1 MATTGNSLG
10 WLLSESASDSGI
22 ARDTVTRVLLEA
34 ARNAEREEAERAAA
48 ASRPDPRLELLRRL
62 LVGDEIATLSRLR
75 ERVDDPEQFADAVSH
90 ALPAAVAQATARD
103 GRLGRVLAPTLERV
117 AQNSIRAD
125 PRILVDALYPVIV
138 PAIRKSIRE
147 SIDGTFQSLNASLKH
162 SLTLRGLRW
171 RIEAW
176 RTGVPFAQ
184 VVLRH
189 TIVFQVEHVFLIHRH
204 TGLLIA
210 RATADDAESQD
221 PQVVS
226 AMLVAIQDFVR
237 DSFSGAKDSALDELR
252 HGELL
257 LWCEQGPAALLVA
270 VIRGNPPESLHEVLR
285 ETLSRIHE
293 QRWQALEEFDGDSV
307 PLADVS
313 AQLADCV
320 RLRQVAPQRQRS
332 SLPVLVAL
340 ALLAALGA
348 GIGAWQ
354 QSRHE
359 NSMWEA
365 YVAQLRAEP
374 GIVVTDARRVGDRW
388 RVDGLR
394 DPLASDPQQLLRLS
408 GLDPQRVVAQ
418 WQPYQ
423 AMNPSFVL
431 QRLRDSFAPPPS
443 VTLAAD
449 GDAIVAAGA
458 APAAWLQKANRV
470 ATSMPLGS
478 PRVDLA
484 AVRNLDDGEIG
495 RLRAAIESR
504 SLHFDVGEVMP
515 AASFEATLD
524 AVAAE
529 IEQIA
534 ALAANAGVVARVK
547 LTGHTDSSGKG
558 STNLSV
564 SVARAEVVRALL
576 LKRGVDPEIVT
587 VRGAGPLEPLN
598 REETAEDRSRNRR
611 VSFHVAI
618 E

>member
-1 MATTGNSLG
+1 MGTPGNSLG
-10 WLLSESASDSGI
+10 WLLSESASDTGI
-22 ARDTVTRVLLEA
+22 ARDTLSRVLLEA
-34 ARNAEREEAERAAA
+34 ARNAEREEAARAAA
-48 ASRPDPRLELLRRL
+48 ASVPDPRLDQLRKL

-75 ERVDDPEQFADAVSH
+75 ERVDDPEMFADAVSQ
-90 ALPAAVAQATARD
+90 ALPTAVAQATARD

-117 AQNSIRAD
+117 AHDSIRGD
-125 PRILVDALYPVIV
+125 PRILIDALYPVIV

-147 SIDGTFQSLNASLKH
+147 SIDGTFQSLNESLKH

-176 RTGVPFAQ
+176 RSGVPFAQ

-189 TIVFQVEHVFLIHRH
+189 TLVFQVEHVFLIHRH

-210 RATADDAESQD
+210 RATADDAASQD

-226 AMLVAIQDFVR
+226 SMLVAIQDFVR
-237 DSFSGAKDSALDELR
+237 DSFSGTQDGELDELR

-270 VIRGNPPESLHEVLR
+270 VIRGNPPESLHETLR

-293 QRWQALEEFDGDSV
+293 QRRQALEEFDGDSA

-313 AQLADCV
+313 AELADCV
-320 RLRQVAPQRQRS
+320 RLRQIAPHRQRTGP
-332 SLPVLVAL
+332 PVLVGL
-340 ALLAALGA
+340 ALLAVLGA
-348 GIGAWQ
+348 AFGAWQ

-359 NSMWEA
+359 SELWER

-374 GIVVTDARRVGDRW
+374 GIVVTGERKVGDRW
-388 RVDGLR
+388 YVDGLR
-394 DPLASDPQQLLRLS
+394 DPLATDPRQLLRVS
-408 GLDPQRVVAQ
+408 GIDPQRVVAQ
-418 WQPYQ
+418 WEPYQ

-431 QRLRDSFAPPPS
+431 QRLHDTFAPPTS

-458 APAAWLQKANRV
+458 APAAWLQKARRV
-470 ATSMPLGS
+470 ASSMPLGS

-484 AVRNLDDGEIG
+484 GVRNLDEGEIG
-495 RLRAAIESR
+495 RLRATIESQ
-504 SLHFDVGEVMP
+504 SLQFDVGEVMP
-515 AASFEATLD
+515 AGAFDATLD
-524 AVAAE
+524 EVAAA
-529 IEQIA
+529 IAQIA
-534 ALAANAGVVARVK
+534 ALAANAGVAARLNV
-547 LTGHTDSSGKG
+547 TGHTDSTGKG

-598 REETAEDRSRNRR
+598 REESDEERSRNRR

>member
-1 MATTGNSLG
+1 MGTPGNSLG
-10 WLLSESASDSGI
+10 WLLGESASDTGI
-22 ARDTVTRVLLEA
+22 ARDTLTRVLLDA
-34 ARNAEREEAERAAA
+34 ARNAERQEAELAAA
-48 ASRPDPRLELLRRL
+48 ASPPDPRLDQLRKL
-62 LVGDEIATLSRLR
+62 LVGEEIATLSRLR
-75 ERVDDPEQFADAVSH
+75 ERVDDPEMFADAVSH
-90 ALPAAVAQATARD
+90 VLPTAVAQATARD
-103 GRLGRVLAPTLERV
+103 GHLGRVLAPTLGRA
-117 AQNSIRAD
+117 AQDSIRDD
-125 PRILVDALYPVIV
+125 PRILIDALYPVIV

-147 SIDGTFQSLNASLKH
+147 TIDGTFQSLNESLKH

-184 VVLRH
+184 VVLRN
-189 TIVFQVEHVFLIHRH
+189 TIVFQIEHVFLIHRH

-210 RATADDAESQD
+210 RATADDAASQD

-226 AMLVAIQDFVR
+226 SMLVAIQDFVR
-237 DSFSGAKDSALDELR
+237 DSFSGTQDGELDALR

-257 LWCEQGPAALLVA
+257 LWCEQGPAASLVA
-270 VIRGNPPESLHEVLR
+270 VIRGNPPESLHEALR

-293 QRWQALEEFDGDSV
+293 QRRQALEEFDGDSA

-313 AQLADCV
+313 AQLAECV
-320 RLRQVAPQRQRS
+320 RLRQIAPRRQRAGP
-332 SLPVLVAL
+332 PVLVAL
-340 ALLAALGA
+340 VLLAALGA
-348 GIGAWQ
+348 AIGAWQ

-359 NSMWEA
+359 NALWES

-374 GIVVTDARRVGDRW
+374 GIVVAGARKMGDRW
-388 RVDGLR
+388 YLDGLR
-394 DPLASDPQQLLRLS
+394 DPLASDPQQLLRVS

-418 WQPYQ
+418 WQPFQ

-431 QRLRDSFAPPPS
+431 QRLHDTFAPPPS

-449 GDAIVAAGA
+449 GDAIVASGA
-458 APAAWLQKANRV
+458 ASAAWLQKAHRV
-470 ATSMPLGS
+470 ASSMPLGS

-484 AVRNLDDGEIG
+484 GVRNLDDGEIG
-495 RLRAAIESR
+495 RIRAMIESR

-515 AASFEATLD
+515 DGSFDATLD
-524 AVAAE
+524 EVAAG
-529 IEQIA
+529 IAQIA
-534 ALAANAGVVARVK
+534 ALAANSGLTARVNV
-547 LTGHTDSSGKG
+547 TGHTDSTGKG

-576 LKRGVDPEIVT
+576 LKRGVDPELVK
-587 VRGAGPLEPLN
+587 VRGAGPLEPLSS
-598 REETAEDRSRNRR
+598 EETDDDRSRNRR